1 MKRFLCTL
9 ILSALSCVIYAQ
21 TTAET
26 ALVDYINNGDNN
38 YKWEAIDQM
47 RGEGVTAYRLELT
60 SQKWQDIVWRHELVV
75 IIPDVVEHDEAL
87 LHISGGSVDTETEKP
102 NLHGWDDRTIKAMS
116 DIAHRCKAVTAIL
129 WQVPRQPLFG
139 GKYED
144 DLLS

>member
-38 YKWEAIDQM
+38 YKWESIDQM

-60 SQKWQDIVWRHELVV
+60 SQKCCGTRRG
-75 IIPDVVEHDEAL
+75 A
-87 LHISGGSVDTETEKP
+87 
-102 NLHGWDDRTIKAMS
+102 
-116 DIAHRCKAVTAIL
+116 IAHIGR
-129 WQVPRQPLFG
+129 
-139 GKYED
+139 
-144 DLLS
+144 